1 MYLAGICLKYLES
14 GFQDPINKTIAS
26 YSASYAKALSALREQ
41 QGAHVFLLPSIFS
54 TQLKSK
60 LREESSYSL
69 LEKRL
74 LWSDFKLAFHGFLR
88 ASEFAT
94 RISHGQTFN
103 STMTRYQLRSFY
115 TAIKDRPI

>member
-1 MYLAGICLKYLES
+1 MVQRIHKTIKVYLAGICLKYLES

-94 RISHGQTFN
+94 PDLSWSNIQLNNDKISVT
-103 STMTRYQLRSFY
+103 
-115 TAIKDRPI
+115 